1 MSWLVFGRIAPGTK
15 LPLVSCLLLLDPV
28 YIQMMVAMVA
38 MVVMVAIVAMVAI
51 VLVVMELLKP
61 MRRMRTCTDTA
72 SMTGKDFFHHPPTPT
87 PGYTTVME

>member
-1 MSWLVFGRIAPGTK
+1 MMVAMLLV
-15 LPLVSCLLLLDPV
+15 V
-28 YIQMMVAMVA
+28 MMVAMVA
-38 MVVMVAIVAMVAI
+38 M

-87 PGYTTVME
+87 PEYTTVWYRINMTKVDLGKVNH

>member
-1 MSWLVFGRIAPGTK
+1 M
-15 LPLVSCLLLLDPV
+15 PLVICLLLLDPV

-72 SMTGKDFFHHPPTPT
+72 SMTGKDFFATRPPPRLGTPQ
-87 PGYTTVME
+87 

>member
-1 MSWLVFGRIAPGTK
+1 MSWLVFRRIAQGTK

-28 YIQMMVAMVA
+28 YIQMMVAM
-38 MVVMVAIVAMVAI
+38 

-72 SMTGKDFFHHPPTPT
+72 SMTGKDFFHYPPTPT
-87 PGYTTVME
+87 PEYTTVME